1 MLATRE
7 QELIALHAEHFS
19 RIYQYIAY
27 RISDRERAEELAND
41 VFRIVWEK
49 QPPEPPGIG
58 WLIATARNVL
68 GNEYKGRSRRQQ
80 LMQRLAEEARTQAA
94 TTNDDAQQASG
105 AEILSLL
112 KERDREILMLSYW
125 DDLTTTELAE
135 SLGCTPSAAAVRLHR
150 ARKAFAKAAPQH
162 LMTEREV

>member
-94 TTNDDAQQASG
+94 ITNDDAQQASV

-112 KERDREILMLSYW
+112 KDRDREILMLSYW
-125 DDLTTTELAE
+125 DDLTTAELAE